1 MSEQV
6 RVRTVPEYPGLVISS
21 DGRIQGPS
29 GKWRSQ
35 WTDRDGYLNMSVP
48 RVGGG
53 KSITRKVH
61 VMVCTAFH
69 GPKPTPLHRV
79 AHFNG
84 NPADN
89 RAENLRWA
97 THAENE
103 ADKGRHGTRLIGER
117 HCMAKLTEAQ
127 VLEIREA
134 RERGETLSSL
144 ADRYGISFQTVS
156 QISLRKIWR
165 HI

>member
-1 MSEQV
+1 MNEQIRV
-6 RVRTVPEYPGLVISS
+6 RVMPEYPGLVISS

-29 GKWRSQ
+29 GKWRSP

-69 GPKPTPLHRV
+69 GPKPSPLHQV
-79 AHFNG
+79 AHANG
-84 NPADN
+84 LPADN
-89 RAENLRWA
+89 RTENLRWA
-97 THAENE
+97 TRAENE
-103 ADKGRHGTRLIGER
+103 ADKLRHGTRLIGER
-117 HCMAKLTEAQ
+117 HNMVKLTEAQ
-127 VLEIREA
+127 VLEIRA
-134 RERGETLSSL
+134 SRVKGETLSSL
-144 ADRYGISFQTVS
+144 ADRYGVTFQTVS
-156 QISLRKIWR
+156 DIGRRKIWR

>member
-1 MSEQV
+1 MNERIRV
-6 RVRTVPEYPGLVISS
+6 RVVPEYPGLVISS

-29 GKWRSQ
+29 GKWRSP

-61 VMVCTAFH
+61 VMACTAFH
-69 GPKPTPLHRV
+69 GPKPSPLHQV
-79 AHFNG
+79 AHANG

-97 THAENE
+97 TRAENE
-103 ADKGRHGTRLIGER
+103 ADKLRHGTRRIGER
-117 HCMAKLTEAQ
+117 HNMVKLTEAQ
-127 VLEIREA
+127 VLEIRAA
-134 RERGETLSSL
+134 RVRGETLSSL
-144 ADRYGISFQTVS
+144 ADRYGIAFQTVS
-156 QISLRKIWR
+156 NIGVRKTWR